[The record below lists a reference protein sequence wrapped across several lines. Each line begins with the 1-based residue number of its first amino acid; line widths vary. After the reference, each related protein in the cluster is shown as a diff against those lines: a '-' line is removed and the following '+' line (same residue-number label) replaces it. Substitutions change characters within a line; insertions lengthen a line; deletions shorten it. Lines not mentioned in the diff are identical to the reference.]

1 MLQEVGDDPSDEKV
15 KEFVLNTLKGGVNIN
30 IVFFFLSFFFSR
42 DVRESKTSI
51 LSGEHALPV
60 DKDGKILS
68 LTSKG
73 PTSLQ

>member
-30 IVFFFLSFFFSR
+30 IVFFLVLFFFSR

-51 LSGEHALPV
+51 
-60 DKDGKILS
+60 
-68 LTSKG
+68 
-73 PTSLQ
+73 

>member
-30 IVFFFLSFFFSR
+30 IVFFLVLFFFSR
-42 DVRESKTSI
+42 DVHESKTSI

-68 LTSKG
+68 LTSKR